1 MHFCGVENKPSVRLM
16 PSFLFA
22 CFVFLFSGKLPLI
35 FLVVLFSFVLSLLG
49 LYSVA
54 GILLALLFISLT
66 ELQARPTDSS
76 TLPSSNFN
84 GTSSLRNTTRSSARE
99 TTGLK
104 PREKVDKV
112 ASSTKEMQPSS
123 VNIKQATETQDDLSA
138 TDGSGLTRT
147 ILPTSINKNPCIK
160 KIRYSFIYNQL
171 FEIPICKKNHGCH
184 EVVKIVNFGK
194 GRTLAV
200 TYNCQ
205 KQRS

>member
-1 MHFCGVENKPSVRLM
+1 MTPYIPR
-16 PSFLFA
+16 
-22 CFVFLFSGKLPLI
+22 CFVFIRSKSSWPLFCRRYFTG
-35 FLVVLFSFVLSLLG
+35 LVVYQSYRTPGKTYRFLNTSF
-49 LYSVA
+49 
-54 GILLALLFISLT
+54 
-66 ELQARPTDSS
+66 R
-76 TLPSSNFN
+76 NFN
-84 GTSSLRNTTRSSARE
+84 GTSRLRNTTRSSARE

>member
-16 PSFLFA
+16 PSFLFV
-22 CFVFLFSGKLPLI
+22 CFFVQGNDPLY
-35 FLVVLFSFVLSLLG
+35 LD
-49 LYSVA
+49 SVA

-76 TLPSSNFN
+76 ILPSSNFN
-84 GTSSLRNTTRSSARE
+84 GTSSSRNTTRSSARE
-99 TTGLK
+99 TTGVK
-104 PREKVDKV
+104 PREKVVKV
-112 ASSTKEMQPSS
+112 TFSTNEMQPTR
-123 VNIKQATETQDDLSA
+123 VNIKQATENQDDLST
-138 TDGSGLTRT
+138 TDGSGFTRT
-147 ILPTSINKNPCIK
+147 ILPTSFHMNPCITK
-160 KIRYSFIYNQL
+160 TRYSFIYNRL